1 MELRNHPVMLCDGI
15 NVWPPI
21 WLRTYGRG
29 PTFVSGELG
38 ILEAVFLSH
47 ALSNNV
53 YLLTHTEEGNNYVGT
68 LLFADADSAKVVFGL
83 LQRCINK
90 TLTSIGSTDFPE
102 TLAN

>member
-1 MELRNHPVMLCDGI
+1 MSGRQSGCA
-15 NVWPPI
+15 
-21 WLRTYGRG
+21 RTA
-29 PTFVSGELG
+29 VAQLLSLGELG

-53 YLLTHTEEGNNYVGT
+53 YLLSHTEEGNNYVGT

-90 TLTSIGSTDFPE
+90 TLTSIGSTDFSD